1 MFAPRGWLQ
10 GRGNRAMYRTIE
22 GSGLFDKTFY
32 RRQALTLAEKLSD
45 PIWHYLRVGA
55 ARGLNPSP
63 RFDTRFYREWNR
75 DVSAAGVNP
84 FEHYLSYGQ
93 EEGRPPV
100 KPLSAWHPGPT
111 SALEPIRFYNSVP
124 AAKPRVTLVLD
135 SSTPLRWPGDTEAFL
150 LATAW
155 VAEGLG
161 RTLRV
166 LRRHGGP
173 SVPDLDLLTLRW
185 PQSVDRP
192 MVTEIPEGIHYSDIE
207 KSPDEIFL
215 ASSWSSA
222 TVLFQA
228 LGGTQ
233 LGYLVVEDEAARHPA
248 GEARELASESLSL
261 ENVTYISTPEIAQ
274 HLGLTKTPGTHLMVT
289 EDALRYGSYVTKL
302 PAVSKDFIL
311 VWAGDDL
318 SASHAR
324 RALDAVE
331 KTIQSGLLNPDV
343 TPVVM
348 AGGLEHPLLL
358 LGTHHVTPVVA
369 PTARQAQELMSHA
382 YVVCALG
389 GVASEHPVGQFA
401 KELGIPAVTGLS
413 HTLTLESVVK
423 GLTTALKEVSTEA
436 AMSRGSDA
444 LAGLETFAS
453 HCRARWA

>member
-10 GRGNRAMYRTIE
+10 GRGNRAMFRTIE
-22 GSGLFDKTFY
+22 ASGLFDKTFY
-32 RRQALTLAEKLSD
+32 RKQALTLAEKLSD

-55 ARGLNPSP
+55 AQGLNPSP

-111 SALEPIRFYNSVP
+111 SALEPIKFYNSVP

-135 SSTPLRWPGDTEAFL
+135 SSTPLRWPGDTEVFL
-150 LATAW
+150 LTAAW

-173 SVPDLDLLTLRW
+173 SVPDLDLSTLRW

-228 LGGTQ
+228 LGGSQ

-274 HLGLTKTPGTHLMVT
+274 HLGLTKTPGTHLMAT

-302 PAVSKDFIL
+302 PAVSKDLVL

-318 SASHAR
+318 SATHPR

-369 PTARQAQELMSHA
+369 STARQTQELMLHA
-382 YVVCALG
+382 SVVCALG

-423 GLTTALKEVSTEA
+423 GLTTALEEVSTKA
-436 AMSRGSDA
+436 TMSRGSDT